1 VNASFRVSAGALS
14 AAGCLLLAGCAAQPA
29 APKADKTEANTGLNA
44 LASDA
49 APARGGVT
57 GDTDSGELAAGANYK
72 PGTKLSEAELK
83 KLADESAVDLE
94 KLLAERN
101 KRQQGAGKP
110 IDTTAATDPK
120 ASSDAAA
127 SSEPVVQ
134 AAPVEPPK
142 VEEKPV
148 VDEDPHA
155 RVERLAS
162 ELSGLIQKR
171 LVTAADPVP
180 DVLALAAIEA
190 LKPGG
195 SAALP
200 DGVDKSLSPPEL
212 KAVNAVRDLI
222 RGLVGDPA
230 TARDPAKAADRVME
244 VLKQLSQTK
253 PLTIARAALCSK
265 VTGFGQ
271 YTAFGGNA
279 FLAGSGQKAII
290 YTEVDGFAH
299 REEVASGET
308 MYGVELSQEAALFY
322 APDNTL
328 QWRWPEQQVR
338 EVSRN
343 KRRDFYVIRQIDLPR
358 NLTVGQ
364 YVLKVTIRDKA
375 EGKAVAQTSIPVTV
389 VADPALVTAK

>member
-1 VNASFRVSAGALS
+1 MKASYRAVGGALS
-14 AAGCLLLAGCAAQPA
+14 AAGCLLLAACAAQPT
-29 APKADKTEANTGLNA
+29 APIVDKGEANTGLNA
-44 LASDA
+44 LASDT
-49 APARGGVT
+49 APAST
-57 GDTDSGELAAGANYK
+57 NAASITDSGELAAGANYK

-94 KLLAERN
+94 KLLAQRN
-101 KRQQGAGKP
+101 NRQQGAAKQP
-110 IDTTAATDPK
+110 DAPATAAQPEPEPTAEP
-120 ASSDAAA
+120 A
-127 SSEPVVQ
+127 PVVQ
-134 AAPVEPPK
+134 AAPVAPPK
-142 VEEKPV
+142 VEEKPPV
-148 VDEDPHA
+148 VEEDPHA

-162 ELSGLIQKR
+162 ELSALIQKR
-171 LVTAADPVP
+171 LTTAADPVP

-190 LKPGG
+190 LKPSG

-200 DGVDKSLSPPEL
+200 EGVDKSLSPPEL

-244 VLKQLSQTK
+244 VLKQLAQSK
-253 PLTIARAALCSK
+253 PLTISRAALCSK
-265 VTGFGQ
+265 VAGFGQ

-290 YTEVDGFAH
+290 YTEVDGFSH
-299 REEVASGET
+299 REEAVSGET

-322 APDNTL
+322 SPDNTL

-338 EVSRN
+338 ESSRN

-375 EGKAVAQTSIPVTV
+375 DGKAVAQTSIPVTV